1 MPGYSKQRF
10 VELSETEDEELTC
23 GICLEIFKK
32 PMVVQCCR
40 QMFCHECITEWLRNK
55 ETCPHDRQKL
65 TIDQITEPP
74 RFVHNLIS
82 KLKIHCKF
90 RNSGCNLIIKLED
103 LENHEL
109 NCDFDPSK
117 ICYKCNFNMHPAE
130 EHDCVS
136 NLMATNFSL
145 VDEVSRLRGEISLKK
160 VITSNFLLF
169 TELVQF
175 SGSQKW
181 VAES

>member
-1 MPGYSKQRF
+1 
-10 VELSETEDEELTC
+10 
-23 GICLEIFKK
+23 
-32 PMVVQCCR
+32 
-40 QMFCHECITEWLRNK
+40 
-55 ETCPHDRQKL
+55 
-65 TIDQITEPP
+65 
-74 RFVHNLIS
+74 
-82 KLKIHCKF
+82 
-90 RNSGCNLIIKLED
+90 
-103 LENHEL
+103 
-109 NCDFDPSK
+109 
-117 ICYKCNFNMHPAE
+117 MHPAE